1 MVTSFTRPLGPA
13 CHSVLRCAQTQQLDG
28 VLGEDNVAYTATSG
42 YGTAAHDHSP
52 LQTAVWRLR
61 SRGCWVDAAALLEP
75 HARHDAKAALHRA
88 ALLIERCLYTE
99 RGWTDAE
106 DALRTAEALAGDDE
120 ARGAAACER
129 GQLGYASTLLGAR
142 DRADEARAAMGRAA
156 ALLAPG
162 TSGRPLLDFR
172 RGLIAQNLSH
182 SAQSARAAFRR
193 AHAGATAHGQTLLLS
208 CTWRHLASLALR
220 EGEQAEARHGFTE
233 SLRIREELGYL
244 VGTAP
249 ALASLAQAEPEP
261 EASRLRAEAAR
272 LFRLLN
278 GVPTWLASQLTPAL
292 PPDAAV

>member
-28 VLGEDNVAYTATSG
+28 VLGEDNVAYTAMSG

-208 CTWRHLASLALR
+208 CTWRHLASR
-220 EGEQAEARHGFTE
+220 
-233 SLRIREELGYL
+233 
-244 VGTAP
+244 
-249 ALASLAQAEPEP
+249 
-261 EASRLRAEAAR
+261 AAR
-272 LFRLLN
+272 GRAGGGAARVH
-278 GVPTWLASQLTPAL
+278 GVPADTGGTGLSGRYGAGLGFAGTGRARAGGQSAAGRGSTAVPAAQRGADMAGLAV
-292 PPDAAV
+292 DAGATA